1 MMWDERFFRKYA
13 LLLVKNV
20 NATNLKKYYF
30 LLDILSERR
39 ELFAQELEELGDVK
53 LISLEI
59 LQLEEEMNS
68 TRGSVLL

>member
-1 MMWDERFFRKYA
+1 MWDERFFRKYA
-13 LLLVKNV
+13 LLLVKND
-20 NATNLKKYYF
+20 NATHLKKYYF